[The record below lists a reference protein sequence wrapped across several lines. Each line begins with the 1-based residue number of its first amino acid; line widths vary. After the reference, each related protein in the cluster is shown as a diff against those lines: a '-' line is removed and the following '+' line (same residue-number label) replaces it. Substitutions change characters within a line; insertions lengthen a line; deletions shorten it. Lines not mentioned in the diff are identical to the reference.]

1 MLLNTAAQTWQID
14 DPLATRHAGC
24 DLLSLLLM
32 DARNHLLQRL
42 AQDDSPPALR
52 LAAAAGHY
60 QEQWI
65 SCHGQRGRGEG
76 CDAASVRLAGAE
88 PAIAQWLA
96 GAVEAEAQGQA
107 QGPTPEQVRGYL
119 AQTLDITL
127 DLLSTT
133 PETDD
138 ALHFYRQSLLHED
151 RLCEAL
157 DERLCT
163 GMPPARAARD
173 ALWMPAQR
181 WELGSRPGSTQGSA
195 GAGWVPALER
205 WAHEID
211 TPEFEIDAQP
221 VNWAQFVE
229 FADDGGYDRQ
239 GLWTDAGWAW
249 LQATG
254 RRAPAHVEQMRG
266 GVLVQR
272 GQGQSGSLQ
281 RAAAGQPVM
290 HLTRHEAQA
299 WCQWAG
305 RRLPTEPEW
314 EIAASTASSRG
325 FVWGDVFEWVAGS
338 ARLWPGAG
346 APAPGALD
354 GLPGDEFGPATSIGV
369 LRGGSFAT
377 RARWRHPKARR
388 FARVDTDTPFCGF
401 RSCTF

>member
-1 MLLNTAAQTWQID
+1 MTAVTQRSPVD
-14 DPLATRHAGC
+14 DPLATRQAGRE
-24 DLLSLLLM
+24 LLSLLLI

-42 AQDDSPPALR
+42 ALDESPAALR
-52 LAAAAGHY
+52 LAARAGHY

-65 SCHGQRGRGEG
+65 ACHVQRGRGEG
-76 CDAASVRLAGAE
+76 CDAASVRLAGIL
-88 PAIAQWLA
+88 PATQDWLSADAQP
-96 GAVEAEAQGQA
+96 
-107 QGPTPEQVRGYL
+107 PTPEQLRAYL

-127 DLLSTT
+127 DLLATA
-133 PETDD
+133 PESDD
-138 ALHFYRQSLLHED
+138 ALHFYRQALLHED

-157 DERLCT
+157 DESLRF
-163 GMPPARAARD
+163 GMPPARVVRD

-181 WELGSRPGSTQGSA
+181 WQLGSERGGL
-195 GAGWVPALER
+195 VPALER
-205 WAHEID
+205 WSHEVS

-229 FADDGGYDRQ
+229 FADDGGYDRPELWGAA
-239 GLWTDAGWAW
+239 GLAW
-249 LQATG
+249 VQATG
-254 RRAPAHVEQMRG
+254 RRAPAHVEQLRG
-266 GVLVQR
+266 GVLVSR
-272 GQGQSGSLQ
+272 GANSGLQ
-281 RAAAGQPVM
+281 RVAAGQPVM
-290 HLTRHEAQA
+290 HLTRYEVEA

-314 EIAASTASSRG
+314 EIAACTAASRG

-354 GLPGDEFGPATSIGV
+354 RLPDDPFAPSAATGV

-388 FARVDTDTPFCGF
+388 FARIDTDTPFCGF
-401 RSCTF
+401 RSCAF

>member
-1 MLLNTAAQTWQID
+1 MGWWGSEPALSTTAQPLQID
-14 DPLATRHAGC
+14 DPLAARQAGR
-24 DLLSLLLM
+24 DLLSLLHI
-32 DARNHLLQRL
+32 DAHNHLLQRL
-42 AQDDSPPALR
+42 AQDESQSALR
-52 LAAAAGHY
+52 LAARAGHY

-65 SCHGQRGRGEG
+65 TCHVQRGRGEG
-76 CDAASVRLAGAE
+76 CDATSVRLAGVE
-88 PAIAQWLA
+88 PATLAWLSAA
-96 GAVEAEAQGQA
+96 GEPPSSVQLR
-107 QGPTPEQVRGYL
+107 TYL

-127 DLLSTT
+127 ELLAST

-157 DERLCT
+157 DESLRS
-163 GMPPARAARD
+163 GMPPARVARD

-181 WELGSRPGSTQGSA
+181 WQLGSTRGGL
-195 GAGWVPALER
+195 VPTLER
-205 WAHEID
+205 WAHEVS

-229 FADDGGYDRQ
+229 FAGDGGYDRPE
-239 GLWTDAGWAW
+239 LWGETGWAW
-249 LQATG
+249 QQATG
-254 RRAPAHVEQMRG
+254 RRAPAFVEQLRG

-272 GQGQSGSLQ
+272 GQGSGKSSGLQ

-314 EIAASTASSRG
+314 EIAASTAASRG

-338 ARLWPGAG
+338 ARLWPGAD
-346 APAPGALD
+346 APAPGAID
-354 GLPGDEFGPATSIGV
+354 RVPIAPMAATGV

-388 FARVDTDTPFCGF
+388 FARIDSDTPFCGF
-401 RSCTF
+401 RSCAF